1 MGNPSARPGLVATC
15 LMAAALAGAA
25 LAVPEP
31 AVAADAAPDVFGTF
45 WVTRYDAK
53 IQIVGG
59 GELPLTPA
67 GKAAYEMNIAGLKDG
82 SITDASRRWCVPG
95 GLPRALAN
103 PYPFEIINA
112 PHGQVTFVYEL
123 SHMVRAVQMD
133 QPLPSDKEL
142 IPYPYFNGHSVGR
155 FDGDALVIETAGFN
169 ERTFIDVNRRTAH
182 RPLAHHRADP
192 PDQPDGDRGCGHH
205 PRSGILQPR
214 LADALRLPAAR
225 RLAHTG
231 LCLRRAEPR
240 HFLGSRRAPAVRRPA
255 TAAPT

>member
-1 MGNPSARPGLVATC
+1 MGNPLAIAAT
-15 LMAAALAGAA
+15 ALAA
-25 LAVPEP
+25 LAVSAP
-31 AVAADAAPDVFGTF
+31 AGAADTAPDIFGTF
-45 WVTRYDAK
+45 WATRYDAK

-59 GELPLTPA
+59 GDLPLTA
-67 GKAAYEMNIAGLKDG
+67 DGKAAYEMNIAGLKDG
-82 SITDASRRWCVPG
+82 SILDAARRYCVPG

-169 ERTFIDVNRRTAH
+169 ERTFIDSTGAPH
-182 RPLAHHRADP
+182 T
-192 PDQPDGDRGCGHH
+192 DGC
-205 PRSGILQPR
+205 
-214 LADALRLPAAR
+214 
-225 RLAHTG
+225 T
-231 LCLRRAEPR
+231 RRA
-240 HFLGSRRAPAVRRPA
+240 GSQDRAAEIEDVITIHDPQHATHATGRRASS
-255 TAAPT
+255 TSSTTTCG